1 MGVQSVRAG
10 DQRRSKP
17 ADTTCMPAPHI
28 DDELRQRLAA
38 LREQALQLLGDC
50 TADQGAMP
58 GMEMDLIV
66 ALQDFSNRLGA
77 AQAALTPQA
86 PLALTPAPIEPDR
99 RRRTRGTAVPTAVP
113 TGSSTAEAAIVLTLA
128 EFTVPFA
135 TTRQDEAERWLRVL
149 RQEGQVGVALQA
161 LGVDEPPQL
170 ATRAEPSDPA
180 AVARGHEA
188 VRAVGAQ
195 ARDLTRERG
204 GEHTT
209 TVDVLFAVI
218 LAYGPL
224 FDRTLYA
231 AGAGRVE
238 LLDQLGDRANVAHI
252 R

>member
-1 MGVQSVRAG
+1 
-10 DQRRSKP
+10 
-17 ADTTCMPAPHI
+17 MPAPHI

-50 TADQGAMP
+50 TADQGATP

-86 PLALTPAPIEPDR
+86 PPVLTPAPIEADR
-99 RRRTRGTAVPTAVP
+99 RRQPRSPAVLTAVAP
-113 TGSSTAEAAIVLTLA
+113 GSYTAEAAIVLALA
-128 EFTVPFA
+128 EITVPFA

-149 RQEGQVGVALQA
+149 RQEGQVGDALQA

-180 AVARGHEA
+180 DAARGHEA

-204 GEHTT
+204 GDRTT

-238 LLDQLGDRANVAHI
+238 LLDQLGRRANVAHI